1 MEDCVCSLQVKLCKS
16 NHILAEFGMR
26 SSNLGVW
33 LLNRVGVQL
42 VYNSCLQG
50 GFRTNGD
57 VKALFS
63 GSADAL
69 QRCHR
74 GPPNA
79 VVTGLLAF
87 PCDDN
92 NPGTGFQHKP
102 TVRFYSSINTCN
114 CNLHDLYI
122 IRSVWRAYDMTINCF
137 PFILYA
143 LHDSL

>member
-1 MEDCVCSLQVKLCKS
+1 MCSLQVKLCKS

-69 QRCHR
+69 
-74 GPPNA
+74 
-79 VVTGLLAF
+79 
-87 PCDDN
+87 
-92 NPGTGFQHKP
+92 
-102 TVRFYSSINTCN
+102 
-114 CNLHDLYI
+114 
-122 IRSVWRAYDMTINCF
+122 
-137 PFILYA
+137 
-143 LHDSL
+143 